1 MGKTKIVKLDKET
14 EVAIRKIIKEDTRYR
29 VRKRATA
36 ILYKSQ
42 GYRVDEIAKIVEVR
56 ADTVYGWIRNY
67 EAEGIASLYDK
78 KGRGRKSILKDSDA
92 DMIKEVVLHSPSI
105 PAANAKLKER
115 FNIFVHD
122 NTLKNYIKKTQFKL

>member
-1 MGKTKIVKLDKET
+1 MRKTKILKLDKET

-42 GYRVDEIAKIVEVR
+42 GCRVDEIAKMVEAR

-67 EAEGIASLYDK
+67 EAEGIASLGK
-78 KGRGRKSILKDSDA
+78 
-92 DMIKEVVLHSPSI
+92 
-105 PAANAKLKER
+105 
-115 FNIFVHD
+115 
-122 NTLKNYIKKTQFKL
+122 